1 MKFRYVINPRAIALL
16 GLMAILAVI
25 LAISVSPLYAQSPPV
40 NNADQPALDV
50 EVLVDGLNRPWDL
63 SFTPDET
70 MLFTQR
76 SGVLSAR
83 LTDGTVQ
90 TITADFSDFRAS
102 GEGGFM
108 AILVDPNFNAN
119 RRFYTCQTHM
129 RPREVQVIAWTINAD
144 YTEATR
150 VDDPLVGGISGG
162 GRHSGCRLRFGPSGY
177 LWIAT
182 GDGTSGTVPQDL
194 TALGGKVLRVNASNG
209 AGAPGNPFSS
219 SPLVYTYGHRNVQG
233 LARRPVSC
241 QMWSVEHGPS
251 TDDEIN
257 LLVSGGNYGWD
268 PVPGYDE
275 GVSMTDLT
283 KYPDAVE
290 AKWSSGSP
298 TLATSGGIFL
308 VGSHWGDWEGR
319 FAVASLKDSTL
330 RIFEFANDGAF
341 VNQVV
346 VSELNGTFGRL
357 RTPMMGP
364 DGALFVTTSNGSN
377 DMILRVAPEDGVT
390 ELPRPSC
397 PRHITQSGSNGDGT
411 LGGFGPA
418 PVAPKFDDGFRT
430 ERELP
435 ENAAPGDAVGD
446 PVAATHQD
454 ELAITYSLSGTDAS
468 KFTVEEHTGQ
478 LRVREGVALILAS
491 TFTVNLTA
499 TDSAGFGA
507 IIIVDIEVIEPTLS
521 PYDLNDNGVIERD
534 EVIEAVADYFAGEIE
549 KDEVI
554 ELIKLYVQES

>member
-25 LAISVSPLYAQSPPV
+25 LAISVSPLHAQSPPV

-50 EVLVDGLNRPWDL
+50 EVLVDGLSRPWDL
-63 SFTPDET
+63 TFTPDET

-76 SGVLSAR
+76 GGVLSAR

-90 TITADFSDFRAS
+90 TITADMSDFRAS
-102 GEGGFM
+102 GEGGLM
-108 AILVDPNFNAN
+108 GIIVDPSFNSN

-129 RPREVQVIAWTINAD
+129 SPREVQVIAWTINAD

-182 GDGTSGTVPQDL
+182 GDGVNGTNSQDL
-194 TALGGKVLRVNASNG
+194 ASLGGKVLRVNASTG
-209 AGAPGNPFSS
+209 TGAPGNPFTSA
-219 SPLVYTYGHRNVQG
+219 PLVYTYGHRNVQG

-241 QMWSVEHGPS
+241 QMWSVEHGPHV
-251 TDDEIN
+251 DDEIN

-268 PVPGYDE
+268 PVPGYNE

-308 VGSHWGDWEGR
+308 EGSHWGDWEGR

-364 DGALFVTTSNGSN
+364 DGALFITTSNGSN
-377 DMILRVAPEDGVT
+377 DKILRVEPEDGLT
-390 ELPRPSC
+390 DLPRPSC
-397 PRHITQSGSNGDGT
+397 SRHITQSGSNGDGT

-430 ERELP
+430 EREVYDT
-435 ENAAPGDAVGD
+435 AAPGDAVGD
-446 PVAATHQD
+446 PVVATHQD
-454 ELAITYSLSGTDAS
+454 DLAITYSLSGTDAS
-468 KFTVEEHTGQ
+468 KFTVDEQTGQ
-478 LRVREGVALILAS
+478 LRVREGVTLVLAS

-507 IIIVDIEVIEPTLS
+507 IIIVNIVVIET
-521 PYDLNDNGVIERD
+521 PYHDYDKNKNGRIDRD
-534 EVIEAVADYFAGEIE
+534 EVLAGVSDYFAGDIE
-549 KDEVI
+549 KEEVI
-554 ELIKLYVQES
+554 ELITLYFQD

>member
-50 EVLVDGLNRPWDL
+50 EVLVDGLSRPWDL
-63 SFTPDET
+63 TFTPDET

-76 SGVLSAR
+76 GGVLSAR

-90 TITADFSDFRAS
+90 TITADMSDFRAS
-102 GEGGFM
+102 GEGGLM
-108 AILVDPNFNAN
+108 GIIVDPSFNSN

-129 RPREVQVIAWTINAD
+129 SPREVQVIAWTINAD

-241 QMWSVEHGPS
+241 QMWTVEHGPS

-268 PVPGYDE
+268 PVPGYNE

-308 VGSHWGDWEGR
+308 EGSHWGDWEGR

-377 DMILRVAPEDGVT
+377 DKILRVAPEDGVT

-554 ELIKLYVQES
+554 ELIKLYFQES

>member
-1 MKFRYVINPRAIALL
+1 MKFRYVMNPRAIALL

-25 LAISVSPLYAQSPPV
+25 LASSVSPLHAQSPPV
-40 NNADQPALDV
+40 NNADQPALEV
-50 EVLVDGLNRPWDL
+50 EVLVDGLSRPWDL
-63 SFTPDET
+63 TFTPDET

-83 LTDGTVQ
+83 ITDGTVQ
-90 TITADFSDFRAS
+90 TITADMNDFQAS
-102 GEGGFM
+102 GEGGLM
-108 AILVDPNFNAN
+108 AILVDPSFSSN
-119 RRFYTCQTHM
+119 RRFYTCQTHFS
-129 RPREVQVIAWTINAD
+129 PREVQVIAWTINTD

-150 VDDPLVGGISGG
+150 VSDPLVGGMSGG

-182 GDGTSGTVPQDL
+182 GDGVNGTNPQNLTS
-194 TALGGKVLRVNASNG
+194 LGGKVLRVNASTG
-209 AGAPGNPFSS
+209 TGAPGNPFTSA
-219 SPLVYTYGHRNVQG
+219 PLVYTYGHRNVQG
-233 LARRPVSC
+233 LARRPCTS
-241 QMWSVEHGPS
+241 QMWSVEHGPFI
-251 TDDEIN
+251 DDEIN
-257 LLVSGGNYGWD
+257 LLVSAGNYGWD
-268 PVPGYDE
+268 PVPSYNE
-275 GVSMTDLT
+275 SVPMTDT
-283 KYPDAVE
+283 VKFPDAVE

-308 VGSHWGDWEGR
+308 EGSHWGDWEGR

-346 VSELNGTFGRL
+346 VSELDGTYGRL

-377 DMILRVAPEDGVT
+377 DKILRVEPEDGVT

-397 PRHITQSGSNGDGT
+397 PRHITQSGSNGDGG

-468 KFTVEEHTGQ
+468 KFTVDEHTGQ

-554 ELIKLYVQES
+554 ELIKLYFQES

>member
-25 LAISVSPLYAQSPPV
+25 LANSVSPLHAQSP
-40 NNADQPALDV
+40 ADQPALDV

-102 GEGGFM
+102 GEGGLM
-108 AILVDPNFNAN
+108 GIVVDPSFGSD

-129 RPREVQVIAWTINAD
+129 SPREVQVIAWTINAD

-233 LARRPVSC
+233 LAWRPVSC
-241 QMWSVEHGPS
+241 QMWTVEHGPS

-268 PVPGYDE
+268 PVPGYNE

-308 VGSHWGDWEGR
+308 EGSHWGDWEGR

-377 DMILRVAPEDGVT
+377 DKILRVAPEDGVT

-430 ERELP
+430 RREVP
-435 ENAAPGDAVGD
+435 ENAEPGDPVGD
-446 PVAATHQD
+446 PVDATHPD
-454 ELAITYSLSGTDAS
+454 DLAITYSISGTDAS

-478 LRVREGVALILAS
+478 LRVRVGVALILAS

-554 ELIKLYVQES
+554 ELIKLYFQES

>member
-1 MKFRYVINPRAIALL
+1 MNSRAIALL

-25 LAISVSPLYAQSPPV
+25 LASSVSPLHAQSLPV

-50 EVLVDGLNRPWDL
+50 EVLVDGLSRPWDIT
-63 SFTPDET
+63 FTPDDT

-76 SGVLSAR
+76 SGILSAR
-83 LTDGTVQ
+83 LADGTVQ
-90 TITADFSDFRAS
+90 TVTADFSDFRAS
-102 GEGGFM
+102 GEGGLM
-108 AILVDPNFNAN
+108 GIVVDPSFGSN

-129 RPREVQVIAWTINAD
+129 SPREVQVIAWTINAD

-257 LLVSGGNYGWD
+257 LLVSGSNYGWD
-268 PVPGYDE
+268 PVPGYNE

-308 VGSHWGDWEGR
+308 EGSHWGDWEGR

-330 RIFEFANDGAF
+330 RIFEFANNGAF

-346 VSELNGTFGRL
+346 VSELDGTYGRL

-364 DGALFVTTSNGSN
+364 DGALFVTTSNGS
-377 DMILRVAPEDGVT
+377 DDKILRVEPEDGVT

-397 PRHITQSGSNGDGT
+397 PRHITQSGSNGDGG

-430 ERELP
+430 EREVP
-435 ENAAPGDAVGD
+435 ENAVSGDPIGD
-446 PVAATHQD
+446 PVDATHVD
-454 ELAITYSLSGTDAS
+454 DLAITYSMSGTDAAL
-468 KFTVEEHTGQ
+468 FNVDEDTGQ
-478 LRVREGVALILAS
+478 IRVKEGVDLTLGS
-491 TFTVNLTA
+491 THTVNLTA

-507 IIIVDIEVIEPTLS
+507 LITVNITVIEAVHH
-521 PYDLNDNGVIERD
+521 PYDANGNGIIDRD
-534 EVIEAVADYFAGEIE
+534 EVLEAVADYFAGDIE
-549 KDEVI
+549 KDVVI
-554 ELIKLYVQES
+554 EIIKLYFEES

>member
-1 MKFRYVINPRAIALL
+1 MTPRAIALL

-25 LAISVSPLYAQSPPV
+25 LASSVSPLHAQSLPV

-50 EVLVDGLNRPWDL
+50 EVLVDGLSRPWDIT
-63 SFTPDET
+63 FTPDET

-90 TITADFSDFRAS
+90 TITADMSDFRAS
-102 GEGGFM
+102 GEGGLM
-108 AILVDPNFNAN
+108 GIVVDPSFGSN

-129 RPREVQVIAWTINAD
+129 SPREVQVIAWTINND

-268 PVPGYDE
+268 PVPGYNE

-308 VGSHWGDWEGR
+308 EGSHWGDWEGR

-330 RIFEFANDGAF
+330 RIFEFANNGAF

-346 VSELNGTFGRL
+346 VSELDGTYGRL

-377 DMILRVAPEDGVT
+377 DSILRVVPESGT
-390 ELPRPSC
+390 TALPQVSC
-397 PRHITQSGSNGDGT
+397 PRPQTDSHGSEDGG

-430 ERELP
+430 EREVP
-435 ENAAPGDAVGD
+435 ENAVSGDPIGD
-446 PVAATHQD
+446 PVDATHVD
-454 ELAITYSLSGTDAS
+454 DLAITYSMSGTDAAL
-468 KFTVEEHTGQ
+468 FNVDEDTGQ
-478 LRVREGVALILAS
+478 IRVKEGVDLTLGS
-491 TFTVNLTA
+491 THTVNLTA

-507 IIIVDIEVIEPTLS
+507 LITVNITVIEAVHH
-521 PYDLNDNGVIERD
+521 PYDANGNGIIDRD
-534 EVIEAVADYFAGEIE
+534 EVLEAVADYFAGDIE
-549 KDEVI
+549 KDVVI
-554 ELIKLYVQES
+554 EIIKLYFEES

>member
-1 MKFRYVINPRAIALL
+1 MAAIVTY
-16 GLMAILAVI
+16 AVI
-25 LAISVSPLYAQSPPV
+25 LAAVLAILAIAPERADARSVAVSNGGP
-40 NNADQPALDV
+40 DIDV
-50 EVLVDGLNRPWDL
+50 DVLVDGLSVPWDL
-63 SFTPDET
+63 DFTPDET

-76 SGVLSAR
+76 SGILSAR

-90 TITADFSDFRAS
+90 TVTADFSDFRAS

-119 RRFYTCQTHM
+119 RRFYTCQTHFS
-129 RPREVQVIAWTINAD
+129 PREVQVIAWTINTD

-150 VDDPLVGGISGG
+150 VSDPLVGGIPGG

-182 GDGTSGTVPQDL
+182 GDGVNGTNSQDL
-194 TALGGKVLRVNASNG
+194 ASLGGKVLRVNASTG
-209 AGAPGNPFSS
+209 SGAPGNPFSTA
-219 SPLVYTYGHRNVQG
+219 PLVYTYGHRNVQG
-233 LARRPVSC
+233 LARRPGTS
-241 QMWSVEHGPS
+241 QMWSVEHGPFI
-251 TDDEIN
+251 DDEIN

-268 PVPGYDE
+268 PVPSYNE
-275 GVSMTDLT
+275 SVPMTDT
-283 KYPDAVE
+283 VKFPNAVE

-298 TLATSGGIFL
+298 TLATSGAIFL
-308 VGSHWGDWEGR
+308 EGSHWGDWEGR

-346 VSELNGTFGRL
+346 VSELDGTYGRL

-377 DMILRVAPEDGVT
+377 DMILRVAPEDGT
-390 ELPRPSC
+390 TAPIRTNCLQTPTDE
-397 PRHITQSGSNGDGT
+397 GGG
-411 LGGFGPA
+411 LGIFGPA

-430 ERELP
+430 RREVP
-435 ENAAPGDAVGD
+435 ENAEPGDPVGD
-446 PVAATHQD
+446 PVDATHPD
-454 ELAITYSLSGTDAS
+454 DLAITYSISGTDAS
-468 KFTVEEHTGQ
+468 RFTLDEATGQ
-478 LRVREGVALILAS
+478 LLVHEGVVLTLGN
-491 TFTVNLTA
+491 TYTVNLTA
-499 TDSAGFGA
+499 TDSAGIGA

-554 ELIKLYVQES
+554 ELIKLYFQES

>member
-1 MKFRYVINPRAIALL
+1 M
-16 GLMAILAVI
+16 
-25 LAISVSPLYAQSPPV
+25 

-50 EVLVDGLNRPWDL
+50 EVLVDGLSRPWDL
-63 SFTPDET
+63 TFTPDET

-102 GEGGFM
+102 GEGGLM
-108 AILVDPNFNAN
+108 GIVVDPSFGSD

-129 RPREVQVIAWTINAD
+129 SPREVQVIAWTINAD

-233 LARRPVSC
+233 LAWRPVSC
-241 QMWSVEHGPS
+241 QMWTVEHGPS

-268 PVPGYDE
+268 PVPGYNE
-275 GVSMTDLT
+275 GVPMTDT
-283 KYPDAVE
+283 VKFPNAVE

-308 VGSHWGDWEGR
+308 EGSHWGDWEGR

-377 DMILRVAPEDGVT
+377 DKILRVAPEDGVT

-397 PRHITQSGSNGDGT
+397 PQHITQSGSNGDGT

-554 ELIKLYVQES
+554 ELIKLYFQES

>member
-1 MKFRYVINPRAIALL
+1 MAAIVAY
-16 GLMAILAVI
+16 AVI
-25 LAISVSPLYAQSPPV
+25 LAAVLTILAIAPERADARSVAVSNGGP
-40 NNADQPALDV
+40 DIDV
-50 EVLVDGLNRPWDL
+50 DVLVDGLSVPWDL
-63 SFTPDET
+63 DFTPDET

-76 SGVLSAR
+76 SGILSAR

-90 TITADFSDFRAS
+90 TVTADFSDFRAS

-119 RRFYTCQTHM
+119 RRFYTCQTHFS
-129 RPREVQVIAWTINAD
+129 PREVQVIAWTINTD

-150 VDDPLVGGISGG
+150 VDDPLVDGIPGG

-182 GDGTSGTVPQDL
+182 GDGVNGTNSQDL
-194 TALGGKVLRVNASNG
+194 ASLGGKVLRVNASTG
-209 AGAPGNPFSS
+209 TGAPGNPFTSA
-219 SPLVYTYGHRNVQG
+219 PLVYTYGHRNVQG
-233 LARRPVSC
+233 LARRSVSC
-241 QMWSVEHGPS
+241 QMWSVEHGPHV
-251 TDDEIN
+251 DDEIN
-257 LLVSGGNYGWD
+257 LLASGGNYGWD
-268 PVPGYDE
+268 PVPGYNE
-275 GVSMTDLT
+275 SVSMTDLT

-308 VGSHWGDWEGR
+308 EGSHWGNWEGR

-346 VSELNGTFGRL
+346 VTELDGTYGRL

-377 DMILRVAPEDGVT
+377 DRILRVAPEDGT
-390 ELPRPSC
+390 TAPIRTTCLRP
-397 PRHITQSGSNGDGT
+397 PTNGGSGEGGGG
-411 LGGFGPA
+411 LGFGPA

-430 ERELP
+430 KREVP
-435 ENAAPGDAVGD
+435 ENAEPGDPVGD
-446 PVAATHQD
+446 PVDATHPD
-454 ELAITYSLSGTDAS
+454 DLAITYSISGTDAS
-468 KFTVEEHTGQ
+468 RFTLDEATGQ
-478 LRVREGVALILAS
+478 LLVREGVVLTLGN
-491 TFTVNLTA
+491 TYTLNLTA
-499 TDSAGFGA
+499 TDSAGIGA

-554 ELIKLYVQES
+554 ELIKLYFQES

>member
-1 MKFRYVINPRAIALL
+1 
-16 GLMAILAVI
+16 MAATVAYAVI
-25 LAISVSPLYAQSPPV
+25 LAAILAILAIAPDRADAKSV
-40 NNADQPALDV
+40 DV
-50 EVLVDGLNRPWDL
+50 SNGGPNIDVDVLVDGLSVPWDL
-63 SFTPDET
+63 DFTPDDT

-76 SGVLSAR
+76 SGILSAR

-90 TITADFSDFRAS
+90 TVTADFSDFRAS

-119 RRFYTCQTHM
+119 RRFYTCQTHFS
-129 RPREVQVIAWTINAD
+129 PREVQVIAWTINND

-150 VDDPLVGGISGG
+150 VDDPLVGGIAGG

-182 GDGTSGTVPQDL
+182 DDGTSGTVPQDL

-251 TDDEIN
+251 ADDEIN

-268 PVPGYDE
+268 PVPGYNE

-283 KYPDAVE
+283 KYPNAVE

-308 VGSHWGDWEGR
+308 EGSHWGDWEGR

-330 RIFEFANDGAF
+330 RIFEFANNGAF

-346 VSELNGTFGRL
+346 VSEIDGTYGRL

-377 DMILRVAPEDGVT
+377 DSILRVVPESGT
-390 ELPRPSC
+390 TALPQVSC
-397 PRHITQSGSNGDGT
+397 PRPQTDSHGSEDGG

-430 ERELP
+430 EREVP
-435 ENAAPGDAVGD
+435 ENAVSGDPIGD
-446 PVAATHQD
+446 PVDATHVD
-454 ELAITYSLSGTDAS
+454 DLAITYSMSGTDAAL
-468 KFTVEEHTGQ
+468 FNVDEDTGQ
-478 LRVREGVALILAS
+478 IRVKEGVDLTLGS
-491 TFTVNLTA
+491 THTVNLTA

-507 IIIVDIEVIEPTLS
+507 LITVNITVIEAVHH
-521 PYDLNDNGVIERD
+521 PYDANGNGIIDRD
-534 EVIEAVADYFAGEIE
+534 EVLEAVADYFAGDIE
-549 KDEVI
+549 KDVVI
-554 ELIKLYVQES
+554 EIIKLYFEES

>member
-1 MKFRYVINPRAIALL
+1 MTPRAIALL

-25 LAISVSPLYAQSPPV
+25 LASSVSPLHAQSLPV

-50 EVLVDGLNRPWDL
+50 EVLVDGLSRPWDIT
-63 SFTPDET
+63 FTPDET

-90 TITADFSDFRAS
+90 TITADMSDFRAS
-102 GEGGFM
+102 GEGGLM
-108 AILVDPNFNAN
+108 GIVVDPSFGSN

-129 RPREVQVIAWTINAD
+129 SPREVQVIAWTINND

-209 AGAPGNPFSS
+209 GGAPGNPFSS

-268 PVPGYDE
+268 PVPGYNE

-308 VGSHWGDWEGR
+308 EGSHWGDWEGR

-330 RIFEFANDGAF
+330 RIFEFANNGAF

-346 VSELNGTFGRL
+346 VSELDGTYGRL

-364 DGALFVTTSNGSN
+364 DGALFVTTSNGS
-377 DMILRVAPEDGVT
+377 DDSILRVVPESGT
-390 ELPRPSC
+390 TALPQVSC
-397 PRHITQSGSNGDGT
+397 PRPQTDSHGSEDGG

-430 ERELP
+430 EREVP
-435 ENAAPGDAVGD
+435 ENAVSGDPIGD
-446 PVAATHQD
+446 PVDATHVD
-454 ELAITYSLSGTDAS
+454 DLAITYSMSGTDAAL
-468 KFTVEEHTGQ
+468 FNVDEDTGQ
-478 LRVREGVALILAS
+478 IRVKEGVDLTLGS
-491 TFTVNLTA
+491 THTVNLTA

-507 IIIVDIEVIEPTLS
+507 LITVNITVIEAVHH
-521 PYDLNDNGVIERD
+521 PYDANGNGIIDRD
-534 EVIEAVADYFAGEIE
+534 EVLEAVADYFAGDIE
-549 KDEVI
+549 KDVVI
-554 ELIKLYVQES
+554 EIIKLYFEES

>member
-1 MKFRYVINPRAIALL
+1 MAAIVTY
-16 GLMAILAVI
+16 AVI
-25 LAISVSPLYAQSPPV
+25 LAAVLPILAIAPERADARSVAVSNGGP
-40 NNADQPALDV
+40 DIDV
-50 EVLVDGLNRPWDL
+50 DVLVDGLSVPWDL
-63 SFTPDET
+63 DFTPDET

-76 SGVLSAR
+76 SGILSAR

-90 TITADFSDFRAS
+90 TVTADFSDFRAS

-119 RRFYTCQTHM
+119 RRFYTCQTHFS
-129 RPREVQVIAWTINAD
+129 PREVQVIAWTINTD

-150 VDDPLVGGISGG
+150 VSDPLVGGIPGG

-182 GDGTSGTVPQDL
+182 GDGVNGTNPQDL
-194 TALGGKVLRVNASNG
+194 TSLGGKVLRVNASTG
-209 AGAPGNPFSS
+209 TGAPGNPFTSA
-219 SPLVYTYGHRNVQG
+219 PLVYTYGHRNVQG
-233 LARRPVSC
+233 LARRPCTS
-241 QMWSVEHGPS
+241 QMWSVEHGPFI
-251 TDDEIN
+251 DDEIN

-268 PVPGYDE
+268 PVPGYNE
-275 GVSMTDLT
+275 SVPMTDLT
-283 KYPDAVE
+283 KYPAAVE

-298 TLATSGGIFL
+298 TLATGGGIFL
-308 VGSHWGDWEGR
+308 EGSQWGDWEGR

-346 VSELNGTFGRL
+346 VSELDGTYSRL

-468 KFTVEEHTGQ
+468 KFTVDEHTGQ
-478 LRVREGVALILAS
+478 LRVREGVVLILAS

-554 ELIKLYVQES
+554 ELIKLYFQES

>member
-50 EVLVDGLNRPWDL
+50 EVLVDGLSRPWDL
-63 SFTPDET
+63 TFTPDET

-76 SGVLSAR
+76 GGVLSAR

-90 TITADFSDFRAS
+90 TITADMSDFRAS
-102 GEGGFM
+102 GEGGLM
-108 AILVDPNFNAN
+108 GIIVDPSFNSN

-129 RPREVQVIAWTINAD
+129 SPREVQVIAWTINAD

-233 LARRPVSC
+233 LARRPDSC

-268 PVPGYDE
+268 PVPGYNE

-283 KYPDAVE
+283 KYPGAVE

-308 VGSHWGDWEGR
+308 EGSHWGDWEGR

-346 VSELNGTFGRL
+346 VSELDGTFGRL

-377 DMILRVAPEDGVT
+377 DKILRLEPEDGVT

-430 ERELP
+430 EREVYDT
-435 ENAAPGDAVGD
+435 AAPGDAVGD
-446 PVAATHQD
+446 PVVATHQD
-454 ELAITYSLSGTDAS
+454 DLAITYSLSGTDAS
-468 KFTVEEHTGQ
+468 KFTVDEQTGQ
-478 LRVREGVALILAS
+478 LRVREGVTLVLAS

-507 IIIVDIEVIEPTLS
+507 IIIVNIVVIET
-521 PYDLNDNGVIERD
+521 PYHDYDKNKNGRIDRD
-534 EVIEAVADYFAGEIE
+534 EVLAGVSDYFAGDIE
-549 KDEVI
+549 KEEVI
-554 ELIKLYVQES
+554 ELITLYFQD

>member
-1 MKFRYVINPRAIALL
+1 MNPRAIALL

-25 LAISVSPLYAQSPPV
+25 LASSVSPLHAQSLPV

-50 EVLVDGLNRPWDL
+50 EVLVDGLSRPWDIT
-63 SFTPDET
+63 FTPDET

-76 SGVLSAR
+76 SGVLSAL

-90 TITADFSDFRAS
+90 TITVDMSDFRAS

-108 AILVDPNFNAN
+108 AILVDPKFNAN
-119 RRFYTCQTHM
+119 RRFYTCQTHFS
-129 RPREVQVIAWTINAD
+129 PREVQVIAWTINND

-194 TALGGKVLRVNASNG
+194 TALGGNVLRVNASNG

-268 PVPGYDE
+268 PVPGYNE

-308 VGSHWGDWEGR
+308 EGSHWGDWEGR

-330 RIFEFANDGAF
+330 RIFEFANNGAF

-346 VSELNGTFGRL
+346 VSELDGTYGRL

-364 DGALFVTTSNGSN
+364 DGALFVTTSNGS
-377 DMILRVAPEDGVT
+377 DDSILRVVPESGT
-390 ELPRPSC
+390 AALPQVSC
-397 PRHITQSGSNGDGT
+397 PRPQTDSHGSEDGG

-430 ERELP
+430 EREVP
-435 ENAAPGDAVGD
+435 ENAVSGDPIGD
-446 PVAATHQD
+446 PVDATHVD
-454 ELAITYSLSGTDAS
+454 DLAITYSMSGTDAAL
-468 KFTVEEHTGQ
+468 FNVDEDTGQ
-478 LRVREGVALILAS
+478 IRVKEGVDLTLGS
-491 TFTVNLTA
+491 THTVNLTA

-507 IIIVDIEVIEPTLS
+507 LITVNITVIEAVHH
-521 PYDLNDNGVIERD
+521 PYDANGNGIIDRD
-534 EVIEAVADYFAGEIE
+534 EVLEAVADYFAGDIE
-549 KDEVI
+549 KDVVI
-554 ELIKLYVQES
+554 EIIKLYFEES

>member
-1 MKFRYVINPRAIALL
+1 MAAIVTY
-16 GLMAILAVI
+16 AVI
-25 LAISVSPLYAQSPPV
+25 LAAVLTILAIAPERADARSVAVSNGGP
-40 NNADQPALDV
+40 DIDV
-50 EVLVDGLNRPWDL
+50 DVLVDGLSVPWDL
-63 SFTPDET
+63 DFTPDET

-76 SGVLSAR
+76 SGILSAR

-90 TITADFSDFRAS
+90 TVTADFSDFRAS

-119 RRFYTCQTHM
+119 RRFYTCQTHFS
-129 RPREVQVIAWTINAD
+129 PREVQVIAWTINTD

-150 VDDPLVGGISGG
+150 VSDPLVGGIPGG

-182 GDGTSGTVPQDL
+182 GDGVNGTNPQDL
-194 TALGGKVLRVNASNG
+194 TSLGGKVLRVNASTG
-209 AGAPGNPFSS
+209 TGAPGNPFTSA
-219 SPLVYTYGHRNVQG
+219 PLVYTYGHRNVQG
-233 LARRPVSC
+233 LARRPCTS
-241 QMWSVEHGPS
+241 QMWSVEHGPFI
-251 TDDEIN
+251 DDEIN

-268 PVPGYDE
+268 PVPGYNE
-275 GVSMTDLT
+275 SVPMTDLT
-283 KYPDAVE
+283 KYPAAVE

-298 TLATSGGIFL
+298 TLATGGGIFL
-308 VGSHWGDWEGR
+308 EGSQWGDWEGR

-346 VSELNGTFGRL
+346 VSELDGTYSRL

-468 KFTVEEHTGQ
+468 KFTVDEHTGQ
-478 LRVREGVALILAS
+478 LRVREGVVLILAS

-554 ELIKLYVQES
+554 ELIKLYFQES

>member
-1 MKFRYVINPRAIALL
+1 MAAIVTY
-16 GLMAILAVI
+16 AVI
-25 LAISVSPLYAQSPPV
+25 LAAVLAILAIAPERADARSVAVSNGGPEI
-40 NNADQPALDV
+40 DV
-50 EVLVDGLNRPWDL
+50 DVLVDGLSVPWYLD
-63 SFTPDET
+63 FTPDET

-76 SGVLSAR
+76 SGILSAR

-90 TITADFSDFRAS
+90 TVTADFSDFRAS

-119 RRFYTCQTHM
+119 RRLYTCQTHFS
-129 RPREVQVIAWTINAD
+129 PREVQVIAWTINTD

-150 VDDPLVGGISGG
+150 VSDPLVGGIPGG

-182 GDGTSGTVPQDL
+182 GDGVNGTNPQDL
-194 TALGGKVLRVNASNG
+194 TSLGGKVLRVNASTG
-209 AGAPGNPFSS
+209 TGAPGNPFTSA
-219 SPLVYTYGHRNVQG
+219 PLVYTYGHRNVQG
-233 LARRPVSC
+233 LARRPCTS
-241 QMWSVEHGPS
+241 QMWSVEHGPFI
-251 TDDEIN
+251 DDEIN
-257 LLVSGGNYGWD
+257 LLVSAGNYGWD
-268 PVPGYDE
+268 PVPSYNE
-275 GVSMTDLT
+275 SVPMTDT
-283 KYPDAVE
+283 VKFPNAVE

-308 VGSHWGDWEGR
+308 EGSHWGDWEGR

-346 VSELNGTFGRL
+346 VSELDGTYGRL

-377 DMILRVAPEDGVT
+377 DRILRVAPEDGVT

-468 KFTVEEHTGQ
+468 KFTVDEHTGQ

-554 ELIKLYVQES
+554 ELIKLYFQES

>member
-1 MKFRYVINPRAIALL
+1 MAAIVTY
-16 GLMAILAVI
+16 AVI
-25 LAISVSPLYAQSPPV
+25 LAAVLAILAIAPERADARSVAVSNGGP
-40 NNADQPALDV
+40 DIDV
-50 EVLVDGLNRPWDL
+50 DVLVDGLSVPWDL
-63 SFTPDET
+63 DFTPDET

-76 SGVLSAR
+76 SGILSAR

-90 TITADFSDFRAS
+90 IVTADFSDFRAS

-119 RRFYTCQTHM
+119 RRFYTCQTHFS
-129 RPREVQVIAWTINAD
+129 PREVQVIAWTINTD

-150 VDDPLVGGISGG
+150 VSDPLVGGIPGG

-182 GDGTSGTVPQDL
+182 GDGVNGTNSQDL
-194 TALGGKVLRVNASNG
+194 ASLGGKVLRVNASTG
-209 AGAPGNPFSS
+209 TGAPGNPFTSA
-219 SPLVYTYGHRNVQG
+219 PLVYTYGHRNVQG

-241 QMWSVEHGPS
+241 QMWSVEHGPHV
-251 TDDEIN
+251 DDEIN
-257 LLVSGGNYGWD
+257 LLASGSNYGWD
-268 PVPGYDE
+268 PVPGYNE
-275 GVSMTDLT
+275 SVSMTDLT

-308 VGSHWGDWEGR
+308 EGSHWGNWEGR

-346 VSELNGTFGRL
+346 VTELDGTYGRL

-377 DMILRVAPEDGVT
+377 DKILRVEPEDGVT

-468 KFTVEEHTGQ
+468 KFTVDEHTGQ
-478 LRVREGVALILAS
+478 LHVREGVALILAS

-554 ELIKLYVQES
+554 ELIKLYFQES

>member
-1 MKFRYVINPRAIALL
+1 MAAIVTY
-16 GLMAILAVI
+16 AVI
-25 LAISVSPLYAQSPPV
+25 LAAVLAILAIAPERADARSVAVSNGGP
-40 NNADQPALDV
+40 DIDV
-50 EVLVDGLNRPWDL
+50 DVLVDGLSVPWDL
-63 SFTPDET
+63 DFTPDET

-76 SGVLSAR
+76 SGILSAR

-90 TITADFSDFRAS
+90 IVTADFSDFRAL

-119 RRFYTCQTHM
+119 RRFYTCQTHFS
-129 RPREVQVIAWTINAD
+129 PREVQVIAWTINTD

-150 VDDPLVGGISGG
+150 VSDPLVGGIPGG

-182 GDGTSGTVPQDL
+182 GDGVNGTNSQDL
-194 TALGGKVLRVNASNG
+194 ASLGGKVLRVNASTG
-209 AGAPGNPFSS
+209 TGAPGNPFTSA
-219 SPLVYTYGHRNVQG
+219 PLVYTYGHRNVQG

-241 QMWSVEHGPS
+241 QMWSVEHGPHV
-251 TDDEIN
+251 DDEIN
-257 LLVSGGNYGWD
+257 LLASGSNYGWD
-268 PVPGYDE
+268 PVPGYNE
-275 GVSMTDLT
+275 SVSMTDLT

-308 VGSHWGDWEGR
+308 EGSHWGNWEGR

-346 VSELNGTFGRL
+346 VTELDGTYGRL

-377 DMILRVAPEDGVT
+377 DKILRVEPEDGVT

-468 KFTVEEHTGQ
+468 KFTVDEHTGQ
-478 LRVREGVALILAS
+478 LHVREGVALILAS

-554 ELIKLYVQES
+554 ELIKLYFQES

>member
-1 MKFRYVINPRAIALL
+1 M
-16 GLMAILAVI
+16 
-25 LAISVSPLYAQSPPV
+25 
-40 NNADQPALDV
+40 
-50 EVLVDGLNRPWDL
+50 
-63 SFTPDET
+63 
-70 MLFTQR
+70 
-76 SGVLSAR
+76 
-83 LTDGTVQ
+83 
-90 TITADFSDFRAS
+90 
-102 GEGGFM
+102 
-108 AILVDPNFNAN
+108 
-119 RRFYTCQTHM
+119 
-129 RPREVQVIAWTINAD
+129 QVIAWTINSD

-150 VDDPLVGGISGG
+150 VDDPLVGGIAGG

-268 PVPGYDE
+268 PVPGYNE

-283 KYPDAVE
+283 KYPNAVE

-308 VGSHWGDWEGR
+308 EGSHWGDWEGR

-330 RIFEFANDGAF
+330 RIFEFANNGAF

-346 VSELNGTFGRL
+346 VSELDGTYGRL

-364 DGALFVTTSNGSN
+364 DGALYVTTSNGSN
-377 DMILRVAPEDGVT
+377 DSILRVVPESGT
-390 ELPRPSC
+390 TALPRVSC
-397 PRHITQSGSNGDGT
+397 PRPQTDSHGSEDGG

-430 ERELP
+430 EREVP
-435 ENAAPGDAVGD
+435 ENAVSGD
-446 PVAATHQD
+446 PIGNPVDATHVD
-454 ELAITYSLSGTDAS
+454 DLAISYSMSGTDAAL
-468 KFTVEEHTGQ
+468 FNVDEDTGQ
-478 LRVREGVALILAS
+478 IRVKEGVNLTLGS
-491 TFTVNLTA
+491 THTVNLTA

-507 IIIVDIEVIEPTLS
+507 LITVNITVIEAVHH
-521 PYDLNDNGVIERD
+521 PYDANGNGIIDRD
-534 EVIEAVADYFAGEIE
+534 EVLAAVADYFAGDIE
-549 KDEVI
+549 KDVVI
-554 ELIKLYVQES
+554 EIIKLYFEES

>member
-1 MKFRYVINPRAIALL
+1 MNPRAIALL

-25 LAISVSPLYAQSPPV
+25 LASSVSPLHAQSLPV

-50 EVLVDGLNRPWDL
+50 EVLVDGLSRPWDIT
-63 SFTPDET
+63 FTPDET

-90 TITADFSDFRAS
+90 TITADMSDFRAS
-102 GEGGFM
+102 GEGGLM
-108 AILVDPNFNAN
+108 GIVVDPSFGSN

-129 RPREVQVIAWTINAD
+129 SPREVQVIAWTINAD

-233 LARRPVSC
+233 LAWRPVSC

-268 PVPGYDE
+268 PVPGYNE

-308 VGSHWGDWEGR
+308 EGSHWGDWEGR

-330 RIFEFANDGAF
+330 RIFEFANNGAF

-346 VSELNGTFGRL
+346 VSELNGTYGRL

-364 DGALFVTTSNGSN
+364 DGALFVTTSNGS
-377 DMILRVAPEDGVT
+377 DDKILRVEPEDGVT
-390 ELPRPSC
+390 ELHQPSC
-397 PRHITQSGSNGDGT
+397 QRHETQSGSNGGDGG

-430 ERELP
+430 EREVP
-435 ENAAPGDAVGD
+435 ENAVSGDPIGD
-446 PVAATHQD
+446 PVDATHVD
-454 ELAITYSLSGTDAS
+454 DLAITYSVSGTDAAL
-468 KFTVEEHTGQ
+468 FNVDEDTGQ
-478 LRVREGVALILAS
+478 IRVKEGVDLTLGS
-491 TFTVNLTA
+491 THTVNLTA

-507 IIIVDIEVIEPTLS
+507 LITVNITVIEAVHH
-521 PYDLNDNGVIERD
+521 PYDANGNGIIDRD
-534 EVIEAVADYFAGEIE
+534 EVLEAVADYFAGDIE
-549 KDEVI
+549 KDVVI
-554 ELIKLYVQES
+554 EIIKLYFAGS

>member
-1 MKFRYVINPRAIALL
+1 MKFRYVMNPRAIALL

-25 LAISVSPLYAQSPPV
+25 LASSVSPLHAQSLPV

-50 EVLVDGLNRPWDL
+50 EVLVDGLSRPWDL
-63 SFTPDET
+63 TFTPDET

-76 SGVLSAR
+76 GGVLSAR

-90 TITADFSDFRAS
+90 TITADMSDFRAS
-102 GEGGFM
+102 GEGGLM
-108 AILVDPNFNAN
+108 GIIVDPSFNSN

-129 RPREVQVIAWTINAD
+129 SPREVQVIAWTINAD

-268 PVPGYDE
+268 PVPGYNE

-308 VGSHWGDWEGR
+308 EGSHWGDWEGR

-377 DMILRVAPEDGVT
+377 DKILRVAPEDGVT

-397 PRHITQSGSNGDGT
+397 PQHITQSGSNGDGT

-554 ELIKLYVQES
+554 ELIKLYFQES

>member
-1 MKFRYVINPRAIALL
+1 
-16 GLMAILAVI
+16 MAATVAYAVI
-25 LAISVSPLYAQSPPV
+25 LAAILAILAIAPDRADARSV
-40 NNADQPALDV
+40 DV
-50 EVLVDGLNRPWDL
+50 SNGGPNIDVDVLVDGLSVPWDL
-63 SFTPDET
+63 DFTPDDT

-76 SGVLSAR
+76 SGILSAL

-90 TITADFSDFRAS
+90 TVTADFSDFRAS

-119 RRFYTCQTHM
+119 RRFYTCQTHFS
-129 RPREVQVIAWTINAD
+129 PREVQVIAWTINSD

-150 VDDPLVGGISGG
+150 VADPLVGGIPGG
-162 GRHSGCRLRFGPSGY
+162 GRHSGCRLRFGPYGY

-182 GDGTSGTVPQDL
+182 GDATQGSHPQGL
-194 TALGGKVLRVNASNG
+194 SSLGGKVLRVNATTG
-209 AGAPGNPFSS
+209 AGAPSNPFTS
-219 SPLVYTYGHRNVQG
+219 SPRVYTFGHRNVQG
-233 LARRPVSC
+233 LAFRPGSC

-251 TDDEIN
+251 VDDEIN
-257 LLVSGGNYGWD
+257 LLVAGGNYGWD
-268 PVPGYDE
+268 PVPGYNE

-283 KYPDAVE
+283 KYPNAVE

-308 VGSHWGDWEGR
+308 EGSHWGDWEGR

-330 RIFEFANDGAF
+330 RIFEFANNGAF

-346 VSELNGTFGRL
+346 VSELDGTYGRL

-377 DMILRVAPEDGVT
+377 DKILRVEPEDGVT
-390 ELPRPSC
+390 DLPRPSC
-397 PRHITQSGSNGDGT
+397 PRHITQSGSNGDGG

-430 ERELP
+430 EREVP
-435 ENAAPGDAVGD
+435 ENAVPGDPIGD
-446 PVAATHQD
+446 PVDATHVD
-454 ELAITYSLSGTDAS
+454 DLAITYSMSGTDAAL
-468 KFTVEEHTGQ
+468 FNVDEDTGQ
-478 LRVREGVALILAS
+478 IRVKEGVNLTLGS
-491 TFTVNLTA
+491 THTVNLTA

-507 IIIVDIEVIEPTLS
+507 LITVNITVIEAVHH
-521 PYDLNDNGVIERD
+521 PYDTNGNGIIDRD
-534 EVIEAVADYFAGEIE
+534 EVLSAVADYFSGDIE
-549 KDEVI
+549 KDVVI
-554 ELIKLYVQES
+554 EIIKLYFEES

>member
-1 MKFRYVINPRAIALL
+1 MAAIVTY
-16 GLMAILAVI
+16 AVI
-25 LAISVSPLYAQSPPV
+25 LAAVLAILAIAPERADARSVAVSNGGP
-40 NNADQPALDV
+40 DIDV
-50 EVLVDGLNRPWDL
+50 DVLVDGLSVPWDL
-63 SFTPDET
+63 DFTPDET

-76 SGVLSAR
+76 SGILSAR

-90 TITADFSDFRAS
+90 TVTADFSDFRAS

-119 RRFYTCQTHM
+119 RRFYTCQTHFS
-129 RPREVQVIAWTINAD
+129 PREVQVIAWTINTD

-150 VDDPLVGGISGG
+150 VSDPLVGGIPGG

-182 GDGTSGTVPQDL
+182 GDGVNGTNSQDL
-194 TALGGKVLRVNASNG
+194 TSLGGKVLRVNASTG
-209 AGAPGNPFSS
+209 TGAPGNPFTSA
-219 SPLVYTYGHRNVQG
+219 PLVYTYGHRNVQG

-241 QMWSVEHGPS
+241 QMWSVEHGPHV
-251 TDDEIN
+251 DDEIN
-257 LLVSGGNYGWD
+257 LLASGSNYGWD
-268 PVPGYDE
+268 PVPGYNE
-275 GVSMTDLT
+275 SVSMTDLT

-308 VGSHWGDWEGR
+308 EGSHWGNWEGR

-346 VSELNGTFGRL
+346 VTELDGTYGRL

-377 DMILRVAPEDGVT
+377 DKILRVEPEDGVT

-397 PRHITQSGSNGDGT
+397 PRHITQSGSNGDGS

-430 ERELP
+430 KREVP
-435 ENAAPGDAVGD
+435 ENAEPGDPVGD

-468 KFTVEEHTGQ
+468 KFTVDEHTGQ
-478 LRVREGVALILAS
+478 LHVREGVALILAS

-554 ELIKLYVQES
+554 ELIKLYFQES

>member
-1 MKFRYVINPRAIALL
+1 MSLL
-16 GLMAILAVI
+16 TASAF
-25 LAISVSPLYAQSPPV
+25 
-40 NNADQPALDV
+40 
-50 EVLVDGLNRPWDL
+50 PWDL
-63 SFTPDET
+63 DFTPDET

-76 SGVLSAR
+76 SGILSAR

-90 TITADFSDFRAS
+90 TVTADFSDFRAS

-119 RRFYTCQTHM
+119 RRFYTCQTHFS
-129 RPREVQVIAWTINAD
+129 PREVQVIAWTINTD

-150 VDDPLVGGISGG
+150 VSDPLVGGIPGG

-182 GDGTSGTVPQDL
+182 GDGVNGTNPQDL
-194 TALGGKVLRVNASNG
+194 TSLGGKVLRVNASTG
-209 AGAPGNPFSS
+209 TGAPGNPFTSA
-219 SPLVYTYGHRNVQG
+219 PLVYTYGHRNVQG
-233 LARRPVSC
+233 LARRPCTS
-241 QMWSVEHGPS
+241 QMWSVEHGPFI
-251 TDDEIN
+251 DDEIN
-257 LLVSGGNYGWD
+257 LLVSAGNYGWD
-268 PVPGYDE
+268 PVPSYNE
-275 GVSMTDLT
+275 SVPMTDT
-283 KYPDAVE
+283 VKFPNAVE

-298 TLATSGGIFL
+298 TLATSGAIFL
-308 VGSHWGDWEGR
+308 EGSQWGDWEGR
-319 FAVASLKDSTL
+319 FVVASLKDSTL

-346 VSELNGTFGRL
+346 VSELDGTYGRL

-377 DMILRVAPEDGVT
+377 DRILRVAPEDGT
-390 ELPRPSC
+390 TAPIRTTCLRP
-397 PRHITQSGSNGDGT
+397 PTNGGSGEGGGG
-411 LGGFGPA
+411 LGFGPA

-468 KFTVEEHTGQ
+468 KFTVDEHTGQ

-554 ELIKLYVQES
+554 ELIKLYFQES